1 MSIKQFLPRGS
12 QLKNSKDITAMVVYT
27 GTDTKIAMNQG
38 KYSMKISDMAMK
50 LNYYMLV
57 NLAIVGVSTLLLS
70 QIATRITT

>member
-12 QLKNSKDITAMVVYT
+12 QLKNSKDITAMVVYA
-27 GTDTKIAMNQG
+27 GADTKIAMNQG